1 MNQIIIGKFIAQKR
15 REQNLTQEQ
24 LGEKLGVSHKSVS
37 KWETG
42 KCMPDYSVIEPLCQ
56 ALNISISE
64 LFNGEENEK
73 ENIRLYDEKQM
84 LEMVERVQRLEKL
97 SQTLIGIMLVAIG
110 IALAAFSNT
119 IEGTNIQNFLSGV
132 MAGMSIALTPAGVFI
147 MTKSLSKLV
156 K

>member
-64 LFNGEENEK
+64 LFDGEENEK